1 MRRRDALF
9 QMGSVLG
16 LTSLGAAMTTSG
28 SWAQGQPD
36 AKNSWNEIV
45 AAGKKEG
52 LVVWSFFGAPGAAVE
67 RQAQEFEQ
75 LYGIRVEPVPART
88 GDFEARWNAERAA
101 GKASIDIRSSGSP
114 ENRRLAARGLDQS
127 FGTLPAAVDP
137 SVPWILDPLVD
148 VRAGNG
154 HTLMTSAGGYF
165 ILVNNKLCPPE
176 QGPRSYK
183 DLEDPKYKGLILL
196 SEPIGPS
203 PGSRWAAYA
212 WRAYGDDHLRK
223 VINNVKA
230 LTRAEIEAPKQIA
243 RGEYG
248 IFIHPTQVGAADIWK
263 LPKPHPF
270 RLVVPEDGV
279 MLLTAGTSL
288 LKEAPHPNAARVFM
302 NYMLTKSAQ
311 QINADDPGGPFIR
324 RDVTP
329 KVPELAHFMTAKPFP
344 ENPDT
349 YEFGS
354 KLFFE
359 WSGKAE
365 PYLKAAGLKT

>member
-1 MRRRDALF
+1 MKRRDAL
-9 QMGSVLG
+9 SLLG
-16 LTSLGAAMTTSG
+16 LTSVGAAMTASAVPALAQTPSKE
-28 SWAQGQPD
+28 SWED
-36 AKNSWNEIV
+36 VV
-45 AAGKKEG
+45 AAAKKEG
-52 LVVWSFFGAPGAAVE
+52 LLVWSFFGAPGNATQ
-67 RQAQEFEQ
+67 RQAREFES
-75 LYGIRVEPVPART
+75 LYGIRVELAPGRT

-114 ENRRLAARGLDQS
+114 ENRRLSERGLDQP
-127 FGTLPAAVDP
+127 FGTLPAAAETGV
-137 SVPWILDPLVD
+137 SWIVDPLVD
-148 VRAGNG
+148 VKAGHG
-154 HTLMTSAGGYF
+154 HTLHFSAGGYF
-165 ILVNNKLCPPE
+165 ILVNNKICPPDV
-176 QGPRSYK
+176 GPRSYK
-183 DLEDPKYKGLILL
+183 DLEDPKFKDLILL

-212 WRAYGDDHLRK
+212 WKAYGDDHLRK

-279 MLLTAGTSL
+279 MLLTGGMNL
-288 LKEAPHPNAARVFM
+288 LKDAPHPNAARVFM
-302 NYMLTKSAQ
+302 NYMLGKSAQ
-311 QINADDPGGPFIR
+311 QISADDPGGPFIR
-324 RDVTP
+324 KDVKP
-329 KVPELAHFMTAKPFP
+329 RIPELAHFATAKPFP
-344 ENPDT
+344 NNPDT

-359 WSGKAE
+359 WSAKAL
-365 PYLKAAGLKT
+365 PHLKAAGLKK